1 MKTVKIDYTKLPRKR
16 YTILEVLKMAER
28 QGISYGHQVA
38 ELYEHE
44 IWEDKRNKVG
54 EGNENWR

>member
-28 QGISYGHQVA
+28 QGISYGQQVA

-44 IWEDKRNKVG
+44 IWEDKCNKG
-54 EGNENWR
+54 R